1 MASGTLG
8 DAGAVPLVLNEL
20 LRFSRQT
27 YWHEADA
34 LCGELVE
41 ELGGAIGERHGRDDA
56 VKGSGIWPAACPVA
70 DAKVDTTIAEC
81 LQPVFGALGELLADF
96 DGING
101 GRQLG
106 EKSCLIAGASA
117 DFKHAAIGSEFE
129 PFCHFSHE

>member
-27 YWHEADA
+27 YWEEADA
-34 LCGELVE
+34 LCGELIE

-56 VKGSGIWPAACPVA
+56 VEGSGIWPAACSVA

-81 LQPVFGALGELLADF
+81 LQPGFGALGELLADF

-117 DFKHAAIGSEFE
+117 NFKHAAIGSELE

>member
-8 DAGAVPLVLNEL
+8 DVGAVPLVLNEL

-27 YWHEADA
+27 YWEEADA

-41 ELGGAIGERHGRDDA
+41 KLGGAIGERHGRDDA
-56 VKGSGIWPAACPVA
+56 VEGSGIWPAACPVA

-81 LQPVFGALGELLADF
+81 LQPGFGALGELLADF